1 MSFGLFPSAR
11 GIEGG
16 LRIGMMLEDRKDRKE
31 DRMLARED
39 RARRHEMENLNK
51 QLATMNLER
60 LMDTQFREQARDR
73 LNAARY
79 EADRIE
85 ERKKAGEQVSRED
98 AERVRRAGVE
108 ALDFAFQDFINLNAE
123 PGQRKH
129 LDGWVI
135 SQDGKMA
142 VPRLRIENEGMDP
155 YMAPMTPFH
164 SKEDQTVLTIPVED
178 AAGSIDFVSKLI
190 DEIDSRLVGLGDR
203 SPIER
208 RDAARQAQ
216 AAEELHQRRRG
227 EAREDKQ
234 WEWENKPTDSADWA
248 LTSLGDGRFVQ
259 HNKRTGETRVPTP
272 EELESILAGGG
283 GSGTQ
288 NAKRYEEM
296 RSLGVP
302 DEVARGV
309 AYGVYKTVSDPVLGT
324 TMIVDLA
331 TGQPVGGFEIVRDAD
346 GRATGVEWK
355 SQVQQPR
362 PAPARVE
369 GAQQSMGLMWPS
381 GDQGLGVGEARRPP
395 PGAPQQQGAPRTA
408 INPQTGERLILQ
420 NGQWVP
426 MTEVQR

>member
-60 LMDTQFREQARDR
+60 LMDSQFREQARDR
-73 LNAARY
+73 LYQAQYAAQSLH
-79 EADRIE
+79 DRA
-85 ERKKAGEQVSRED
+85 KAGEQITPEQMREVQQM
-98 AERVRRAGVE
+98 ANSTI
-108 ALDFAFQDFINLNAE
+108 DFVMRDFINQGNE
-123 PGQRKH
+123 PGQVKH
-129 LDGWVI
+129 FDGWVI
-135 SQDGKMA
+135 GQDGKTA

-155 YMAPMTPFH
+155 YMAPMTPNRT
-164 SKEDQTVLTIPVED
+164 KDDQTVMSFPVED
-178 AAGSIDFVSKLI
+178 AANVIPFLTGLI
-190 DEIDSRLVGLGDR
+190 DEIDGKLVGVGDR
-203 SPIER
+203 GPIER

-227 EAREDKQ
+227 EAREDKM